1 MWSVGCIFAELL
13 SGKPLFKGRD
23 YVDQLNQILSILGS
37 PDDETLTRI
46 GSERAQAY
54 IRSLPKLPRIPFHK
68 LFPGVNPEAIDIM
81 EKLLQFDP
89 KKRITVEAALNH
101 PYLEA
106 YHDIEDEPAH
116 EQIFDFGFE
125 AVNGMN
131 EMKGNNKYN

>member
-1 MWSVGCIFAELL
+1 MWSIGCIFAELL

-23 YVDQLNQILSILGS
+23 YVDQLNQILSVLGS

-89 KKRITVEAALNH
+89 EKRITVEEALNH

-106 YHDIEDEPAH
+106 YHDIEDEPVH
-116 EQIFDFGFE
+116 EHIFDFGFE